1 MSEAFDKHD
10 TYLYTCFVII
20 AISLFLLSISLYL
33 VQKVYRLIGL
43 KDLPLML
50 SIISITLAL
59 ICSST
64 NLSLDVV
71 RIVSLYDK
79 SLNFKL
85 SVYKLYQ
92 LDRAKVMFIFFA
104 FVFDLYKWCVFIAST
119 GKNVKAD

>member
-33 VQKVYRLIGL
+33 VQKIYRLIGL

-71 RIVSLYDK
+71 RIVSFYDK

-85 SVYKLYQ
+85 SPYKLNQ

>member
-1 MSEAFDKHD
+1 MSEAFDEHD

-104 FVFDLYKWCVFIAST
+104 FVFDLYKWCVFIAYT